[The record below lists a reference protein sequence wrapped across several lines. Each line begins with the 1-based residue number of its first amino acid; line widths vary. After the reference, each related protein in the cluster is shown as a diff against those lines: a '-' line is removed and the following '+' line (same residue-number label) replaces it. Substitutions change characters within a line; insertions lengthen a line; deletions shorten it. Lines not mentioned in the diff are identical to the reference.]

1 MYFVDLGGNIRMDH
15 RKQIMT
21 LVRMI
26 RSLIEHC
33 PYSLACETCA
43 FQCFTLDLNLVLL
56 FWGSYCLLVVF
67 ETFHEYSML
76 SGSILWIREAR

>member
-1 MYFVDLGGNIRMDH
+1 MYFVDPGGNISMGH
-15 RKQIMT
+15 TKQIMT

-43 FQCFTLDLNLVLL
+43 FQCFALDLNLVLL
-56 FWGSYCLLVVF
+56 FWVLMPF
-67 ETFHEYSML
+67 
-76 SGSILWIREAR
+76 SGI

>member
-1 MYFVDLGGNIRMDH
+1 MDPGGNIGIGH
-15 RKQIMT
+15 TKQIMT

-26 RSLIEHC
+26 RALIEHC

-56 FWGSYCLLVVF
+56 FWGS
-67 ETFHEYSML
+67 
-76 SGSILWIREAR
+76 